1 MDLKKKLESGQD
13 KVSQIVNI
21 LRSEALEPAKA
32 DAENI
37 VVEAQAKGEQII
49 KEAEKR
55 AQQMIEEARR
65 TIEQQRTVFQ
75 SSLAQGAKQAV
86 EALKQAIEN
95 KLFKEELLTAVDKES
110 ADPKVIAQFINAICT
125 AVERES
131 LSTDIEAFIPKQV
144 SSEAVSKFLLADVH
158 KRLKDKGL
166 SLGDFAGG
174 AQVKF
179 IDKRMTVD
187 LSDEALKELLSNYVR
202 KDFRQ
207 LIFGK

>member
-1 MDLKKKLESGQD
+1 MTPLVEVTGGESGPKTAPMASDSAWSFSGVAHSIPVFAGSGGQAGG
-13 KVSQIVNI
+13 
-21 LRSEALEPAKA
+21 RST
-32 DAENI
+32 
-37 VVEAQAKGEQII
+37 QAGNK
-49 KEAEKR
+49 
-55 AQQMIEEARR
+55 
-65 TIEQQRTVFQ
+65 
-75 SSLAQGAKQAV
+75 
-86 EALKQAIEN
+86 N